1 MTCLLTLQSSV
12 QSTQEKKGQ
21 VWKRTHGEGKP
32 WRSTAQETEDADSD
46 DRREQ
51 SIGRDY
57 AGLGRII
64 KGSQAEKDG
73 GWTLSESVSGWC
85 ETAGNYCCRFSGVE
99 ICPSSNVTRV
109 EYSKQAVT
117 SKLVRQGEYITE
129 LQATLGKEGIRLIR
143 MRQGVSSGSDEQ
155 LGSSSQSSVTQTNA
169 DKDVME
175 RRNPGEPIK

>member
-1 MTCLLTLQSSV
+1 MTCLLTMQSSA

-32 WRSTAQETEDADSD
+32 CRSRAPETEDADSD

-51 SIGRDY
+51 SIGRDC

-73 GWTLSESVSGWC
+73 AWTLSESVSGWC
-85 ETAGNYCCRFSGVE
+85 ETAGNYCCRFLGVE

-109 EYSKQAVT
+109 EYRKQAVT
-117 SKLVRQGEYITE
+117 QKLVKPGEYIHRDASH
-129 LQATLGKEGIRLIR
+129 LRK
-143 MRQGVSSGSDEQ
+143 VS
-155 LGSSSQSSVTQTNA
+155 V
-169 DKDVME
+169 
-175 RRNPGEPIK
+175 